1 MPKTKENLGMK
12 GMLLEYSGVG
22 EADDPSLS
30 CQGQQQQQHQQE
42 MLLLLLL

>member
-1 MPKTKENLGMK
+1 MPKTKENLRLE

-30 CQGQQQQQHQQE
+30 CQGQQHQQE
-42 MLLLLLL
+42 MLLLL